1 MPRCARSVTETLV
14 LSVLYSRGASQ
25 RERACARSCLT
36 STAIFPVP
44 EIPMESPDHSL
55 PSLFKQLGLPD
66 DPVSIDRF
74 IATHSPLK
82 PELHL
87 ADAFFWSKSQAD
99 FLRTEILDDADWA
112 EVVDQLDVLLR
123 KGRGI

>member
-1 MPRCARSVTETLV
+1 
-14 LSVLYSRGASQ
+14 
-25 RERACARSCLT
+25 
-36 STAIFPVP
+36 
-44 EIPMESPDHSL
+44 MEQPTHSL
-55 PSLFKQLGLPD
+55 PSLFKQLGLD
-66 DPVSIDRF
+66 SDPTSIDQF

-99 FLRTEILDDADWA
+99 FLRGEILDDADWA

-123 KGRGI
+123 KGRVL